1 MNTYLVTYT
10 VYVLGYEKSYT
21 LPVQARDE
29 IVAQYLILEN
39 ELHNSSTQ
47 DIVPQ
52 EGTNLYEVDD
62 IDFIYRID
70 KVKQI

>member
-21 LPVQARDE
+21 LTVQARDE
-29 IVAQYLILEN
+29 IEAQYLILED